1 MSKNKFTLIIND
13 DNGKISIEMQDYLT
27 ETKTE
32 FKIEETTTS
41 SITSVA
47 GMCKLVIKE
56 AKEMYR
62 EATTK

>member
-32 FKIEETTTS
+32 FKIEETTF
-41 SITSVA
+41 SITSLA

-62 EATTK
+62 EAITK